1 MSRLLTYI
9 RVDSPL
15 HRLNGAT
22 KLIIFLVWSVTGMM
36 TFDARAL
43 IIMLITG
50 VIVFKVSRVPFSEVS
65 FVLAF
70 ISAFLLLNFITIYLF
85 SPEEGVRIYGTRH
98 LLFSFTGHYTVTAE
112 QLFYELTVIMKY
124 YTVVPVALLFV
135 LTTDPSEFA
144 ASLNRLHVSYKV
156 SYAVALALRYIPD
169 IQTDFIN
176 ISHAQQA
183 RGIDL
188 SRKAKPWTRLT
199 NIAAI
204 LMPLIFSSLDRITVI
219 SNAMELRN
227 FGKKK
232 KRTWYSARPFGKNDA
247 TVLTMAL
254 LLSAAVLIFTF
265 YDGTRHFN
273 PFM

>member
-9 RVDSPL
+9 RIDSPL

-22 KLIIFLVWSVTGMM
+22 KLIIFLIWSLTGMM

-43 IIMLITG
+43 IVMLVTG
-50 VIVFKVSRVPFSEVS
+50 VIVFRVSRVPFREIS

-98 LLFSFTGHYTVTAE
+98 LLFSFTRHYTVTAE

-183 RGIDL
+183 RGIEL
-188 SRKAKPWTRLT
+188 SRKAKPWTRLV

-204 LMPLIFSSLDRITVI
+204 LMPLIFTSLDRITII

-247 TVLTMAL
+247 AALILTVL
-254 LLSAAVLIFTF
+254 LSGAVLIFTF
-265 YDGTRHFN
+265 HDGTRHFN
-273 PFM
+273 PFQ

>member
-1 MSRLLTYI
+1 MSRLLSYI

-22 KLIIFLVWSVTGMM
+22 KLIIFLLWSFTGMI

-43 IIMLITG
+43 VIMLITG
-50 VIVFKVSRVPFSEVS
+50 VVIFKASRISFREIS

-85 SPEEGVRIYGTRH
+85 SPEEGVRIYGSRH
-98 LLFSFTGHYTVTAE
+98 LLFSFSRHYTLTAE

-144 ASLNRLHVSYKV
+144 ASLNRLHVSYKI

-169 IQTDFIN
+169 IQTDFVN

-188 SRKAKPWTRLT
+188 SRKAKPWTRLV
-199 NIAAI
+199 NMLAI
-204 LMPLIFSSLDRITVI
+204 LMPLIFSSMDRITVI

-247 TVLTMAL
+247 FALAMAV
-254 LLSAAVLIFTF
+254 LLSGAVLAFTF

-273 PFM
+273 PFA

>member
-1 MSRLLTYI
+1 MSRLLSYI
-9 RVDSPL
+9 RVDSPV

-22 KLIIFLVWSVTGMM
+22 KLVIFLVWSITGMM

-43 IIMLITG
+43 VIMLITG
-50 VIVFKVSRVPFSEVS
+50 IIVFRISRVPFREVS

-85 SPEEGVRIYGTRH
+85 SPEEGVRIYGARH
-98 LLFSFTGHYTVTAE
+98 LLFSFTRHYTVTAE

-156 SYAVALALRYIPD
+156 SYAVSLALRYIPD

-188 SRKAKPWTRLT
+188 SRKAKPWTRLV
-199 NIAAI
+199 NITAI
-204 LMPLIFSSLDRITVI
+204 LMPLIFSSLDRITII

-232 KRTWYSARPFGKNDA
+232 KRTWYSSKPFGRIDA
-247 TVLTMAL
+247 IALIMAV

-273 PFM
+273 PFG

>member
-1 MSRLLTYI
+1 MSRLLSYI
-9 RVDSPL
+9 RADSPL

-22 KLIIFLVWSVTGMM
+22 KLVIFLIWSFTGMI

-43 IIMLITG
+43 IVMLITG
-50 VIVFKVSRVPFSEVS
+50 VIIFVVSRIPFREVS

-70 ISAFLLLNFITIYLF
+70 ISVFLLLNFITIYLF

-98 LLFSFTGHYTVTAE
+98 LLFCFTRHYTVTAE

-169 IQTDFIN
+169 IQTDFVN

-188 SRKAKPWTRLT
+188 SRKAKPWKRLK
-199 NIAAI
+199 NMLAI

-232 KRTWYSARPFGKNDA
+232 VRTWYSARPFGRNDA
-247 TVLTMAL
+247 AAL
-254 LLSAAVLIFTF
+254 IMSVLLSAAVLIFTF

-273 PFM
+273 PFS

>member
-22 KLIIFLVWSVTGMM
+22 KLVIFLIWSITGMM
-36 TFDARAL
+36 TFDARVL

-50 VIVFKVSRVPFSEVS
+50 AVVFRISRVPFREVS

-98 LLFSFTGHYTVTAE
+98 LLFSFAGHYTVTAE

-183 RGIDL
+183 RGIDM
-188 SRKAKPWTRLT
+188 SRKAKPWTRLG
-199 NIAAI
+199 NMAAI

-219 SNAMELRN
+219 SNAMELRK

-232 KRTWYSARPFGKNDA
+232 TRTWYSARPFGKNDA
-247 TVLTMAL
+247 AAL
-254 LLSAAVLIFTF
+254 ILAVLLSGAVLIFTF

-273 PFM
+273 PFS

>member
-1 MSRLLTYI
+1 MSRLLSYI

-22 KLIIFLVWSVTGMM
+22 KLIIFLLWSFTGMI

-43 IIMLITG
+43 VIMLITG
-50 VIVFKVSRVPFSEVS
+50 VVIFKASRISFREIS

-85 SPEEGVRIYGTRH
+85 SPEEGVRIYGSRH
-98 LLFSFTGHYTVTAE
+98 LLFSFSRHYTLTAE

-144 ASLNRLHVSYKV
+144 ASLNRLHVSYKI

-169 IQTDFIN
+169 IQTDFVN

-188 SRKAKPWTRLT
+188 SRKAKPWTRLV
-199 NIAAI
+199 NMLAI
-204 LMPLIFSSLDRITVI
+204 LMPLIFSSMDRITVI

-247 TVLTMAL
+247 FALAMAV
-254 LLSAAVLIFTF
+254 LLSGAVLAFTF

-273 PFM
+273 PFN

>member
-1 MSRLLTYI
+1 MSTLLSYI
-9 RVDSPL
+9 RNDSPI

-22 KLIIFLVWSVTGMM
+22 KLIIFLVWSLTGMIS
-36 TFDARAL
+36 FDARAL
-43 IIMLITG
+43 AVMLVIGIIA
-50 VIVFKVSRVPFSEVS
+50 FKVSKVKFKDIS
-65 FVLAF
+65 FVITF
-70 ISAFLLLNFITIYLF
+70 ISVFLLLNFITIYLF

-98 LLFSFTGHYTVTAE
+98 LLFSFSDRYTVTAE
-112 QLFYELTVIMKY
+112 QLFYELTVTMKY

-144 ASLNRLHVSYKV
+144 SSLNKLRVPYKV

-169 IQTDFIN
+169 IQAEFTN

-188 SRKAKPWTRLT
+188 SRKAKPWTKLK
-199 NIAAI
+199 NMVAI
-204 LMPLIFSSLDRITVI
+204 LIPLIFSSLDRITVI

-227 FGKKK
+227 FGKYK
-232 KRTWYSARPFGKNDA
+232 KRTWYSEKPFGRNDA
-247 TVLTMAL
+247 AALIFIL

-265 YDGTRHFN
+265 YDGSRHYN
-273 PFM
+273 PFC

>member
-1 MSRLLTYI
+1 MSRFLAYI
-9 RVDSPL
+9 KADSPV

-22 KLIIFLVWSVTGMM
+22 KLIIFLIWSFTGMI

-43 IIMLITG
+43 I
-50 VIVFKVSRVPFSEVS
+50 VILAAGIVVFRISGIRLKDVA

-70 ISAFLLLNFITIYLF
+70 ISMFLLLNFITIYLF
-85 SPEEGVRIYGTRH
+85 SPEEGVRVYGTRH
-98 LLFSFTGHYTVTAE
+98 VLFCFSEYYTVTAE
-112 QLFYELTVIMKY
+112 QLFYELTVTLKY

-144 ASLNRLHVSYKV
+144 ASLNRINVPYKV

-183 RGIDL
+183 RGIDM
-188 SRKAKPWTRLT
+188 SAKAKPWTRLK
-199 NIAAI
+199 NILAI
-204 LMPLIFSSLDRITVI
+204 LMPLVFSSLDKITII

-227 FGKKK
+227 FGKYK
-232 KRTWYSARPFGKNDA
+232 KRTWYSFKPFERNDA
-247 TVLTMAL
+247 AAL
-254 LLSAAVLIFTF
+254 IIAVLAATAVLVFTF

-273 PFM
+273 PFG

>member
-1 MSRLLTYI
+1 MSRLLSYI

-22 KLIIFLVWSVTGMM
+22 KLIIFLIWSFTGMI

-43 IIMLITG
+43 VIMLITG
-50 VIVFKVSRVPFSEVS
+50 VVIFKASRISFREIS

-85 SPEEGVRIYGTRH
+85 SPEEGVRIYGSRH
-98 LLFSFTGHYTVTAE
+98 LLFSFSRHYTVTAE

-144 ASLNRLHVSYKV
+144 ASLNRIHVSYKI

-169 IQTDFIN
+169 IQTDFVN

-188 SRKAKPWTRLT
+188 SRKAKPWTRLM
-199 NIAAI
+199 NMLAI

-247 TVLTMAL
+247 FALAMAV
-254 LLSAAVLIFTF
+254 LLSGAVLVFTF

-273 PFM
+273 PFI

>member
-1 MSRLLTYI
+1 MSALLSYI
-9 RVDSPL
+9 KTDSPI

-22 KLIIFLVWSVTGMM
+22 KLIIFLVWSVTGMIG
-36 TFDARAL
+36 FDARVL
-43 IIMLITG
+43 VIMLIAG
-50 VIVFKVSRVPFSEVS
+50 IAAFKVSRIRFKDIA
-65 FVLAF
+65 FVFTF
-70 ISAFLLLNFITIYLF
+70 ISLFLLLNFITIYLF

-98 LLFSFTGHYTVTAE
+98 VLFSFSQRYTVTLE
-112 QLFYELTVIMKY
+112 QLFYELTVTLKY

-144 ASLNRLHVSYKV
+144 ASLNRLRVSYKI

-169 IQTDFIN
+169 IQTEFIN

-188 SRKAKPWTRLT
+188 SRKAKPWTRLK
-199 NIAAI
+199 NILAI

-227 FGKKK
+227 FGKNK
-232 KRTWYSARPFGKNDA
+232 KRTWYSARPFGRNDA
-247 TVLTMAL
+247 AALVFVL
-254 LLSAAVLIFTF
+254 LLSAAVIIFTF
-265 YDGTRHFN
+265 YDGTRHYN
-273 PFM
+273 PFL

>member
-1 MSRLLTYI
+1 MSRLLSYI

-22 KLIIFLVWSVTGMM
+22 KLIIFLIWSFTGMI

-43 IIMLITG
+43 VIMLITG
-50 VIVFKVSRVPFSEVS
+50 VVIFKASRISFREVS

-98 LLFSFTGHYTVTAE
+98 LLFSFSRHYTVTAE

-135 LTTDPSEFA
+135 LTTDPSEFS

-169 IQTDFIN
+169 IQTDFVN

-188 SRKAKPWTRLT
+188 SRKAKPWTRLA
-199 NIAAI
+199 NMLAI

-247 TVLTMAL
+247 LALTMAV
-254 LLSAAVLIFTF
+254 LLSGAVLVFTF

-273 PFM
+273 PFV

>member
-1 MSRLLTYI
+1 MSRLLSFI

-22 KLIIFLVWSVTGMM
+22 KLIIFLIWSFTGMM

-43 IIMLITG
+43 VIMLITG
-50 VIVFKVSRVPFSEVS
+50 AVIFKASRISFREVS

-98 LLFSFTGHYTVTAE
+98 LLFSFSRHYTVTAE
-112 QLFYELTVIMKY
+112 QLFYELTVILKY

-169 IQTDFIN
+169 IQTDFVN

-188 SRKAKPWTRLT
+188 SRKARPWTRLV
-199 NIAAI
+199 NMLAI

-247 TVLTMAL
+247 LAL
-254 LLSAAVLIFTF
+254 MLAVLLSGAVLVFTF
-265 YDGTRHFN
+265 YDGARHFN
-273 PFM
+273 PFV

>member
-1 MSRLLTYI
+1 MSTLLSYI
-9 RVDSPL
+9 RNDSPI

-22 KLIIFLVWSVTGMM
+22 KLIIFLVWSLTGMIS
-36 TFDARAL
+36 FDARAL
-43 IIMLITG
+43 AVMLVIGIIA
-50 VIVFKVSRVPFSEVS
+50 FKVSKVKFKDIS
-65 FVLAF
+65 FVITF
-70 ISAFLLLNFITIYLF
+70 ISVFLLLNFITIYLF

-98 LLFSFTGHYTVTAE
+98 LLFSFSDRYTVTAE
-112 QLFYELTVIMKY
+112 QLFYELTVTMKY

-144 ASLNRLHVSYKV
+144 SSLNKLRVPYKV

-169 IQTDFIN
+169 IQAEFTN

-188 SRKAKPWTRLT
+188 SRKAKPWTRLK
-199 NIAAI
+199 NMVAI
-204 LMPLIFSSLDRITVI
+204 LIPLIFSSLDRITVI

-227 FGKKK
+227 FGKYK
-232 KRTWYSARPFGKNDA
+232 KRTWYSEKPFGRNDA
-247 TVLTMAL
+247 AALIFIL

-265 YDGTRHFN
+265 YDGSRHYN
-273 PFM
+273 PFC

>member
-1 MSRLLTYI
+1 MSRLLSYI
-9 RVDSPL
+9 KEDSPL

-22 KLIIFLVWSVTGMM
+22 KLVIFLLWSFTGMI

-43 IIMLITG
+43 IVMLLTG
-50 VIVFKVSRVPFSEVS
+50 IIIFRVSRIPFREVS

-98 LLFSFTGHYTVTAE
+98 LLFSFSQHYTVTAE

-169 IQTDFIN
+169 IQTDFVN

-183 RGIDL
+183 RGIDM
-188 SRKAKPWTRLT
+188 SRKAKPWTRLG
-199 NIAAI
+199 NMLSI
-204 LMPLIFSSLDRITVI
+204 LMPLIFTSLDRITVI

-232 KRTWYSARPFGKNDA
+232 KRTWYSDRPFGRNDA
-247 TVLTMAL
+247 AALIMAV
-254 LLSAAVLIFTF
+254 LLSCAVLVFTF
-265 YDGTRHFN
+265 YDGTRYFN
-273 PFM
+273 PFG